1 MAQSAEQGS
10 FVTIAAG
17 WKSEIS
23 VLGVV
28 AVMNV
33 TGVAVQTVLGVI
45 GAVRVVAVV
54 WWEGLMK

>member
-1 MAQSAEQGS
+1 MVAHVQVRYVAQSAEQGS
-10 FVTIAAG
+10 FVTSAAG

-33 TGVAVQTVLGVI
+33 TGVAGCRL
-45 GAVRVVAVV
+45 
-54 WWEGLMK
+54 E

>member
-10 FVTIAAG
+10 FVTSAAG

-33 TGVAVQTVLGVI
+33 TGVAGCRLESSVQ
-45 GAVRVVAVV
+45 
-54 WWEGLMK
+54 

>member
-1 MAQSAEQGS
+1 MRVGSACVGALCGTQSAEQES
-10 FVTIAAG
+10 FVTSAAG

-33 TGVAVQTVLGVI
+33 TGVAGCRL
-45 GAVRVVAVV
+45 
-54 WWEGLMK
+54 E